1 MNTLMH
7 RMTSGMAVLA
17 LSAASVGASLPTQ
30 AASLPALTLSAT
42 GSNMVGGTV
51 TLTAHQ
57 SGPTWYD
64 WWVQNANGQWQQ
76 VAAGLKQATYTM
88 KDLQPGSYLV
98 VVKTLTP
105 AQLAAH
111 DWSAAQAAQQTVNV
125 DTFVTFTTVKD
136 TDPPPVYGEGTA
148 DPLPGHEER
157 ITAQAHHITNPVYQ
171 FWIDQ
176 NGHWTGSNYTANNTY
191 TFTPTTSNFEVAVY
205 AKTVAEPTNAGA
217 GVGLTPSA
225 ATTPQLFN
233 TQEALQDAETT
244 VIGVL
249 RHPQK
254 AGYAFTAM
262 PVNNNGTLPPSFY
275 GPIPSASVI
284 DSLIPSTLPDNGSIT
299 GAQALLAANPALLSQ
314 AQAIVGPEGYTV
326 TNHTLIAGMHWA
338 AQAVLDRNSNDPMT
352 LLRVAIPSSLPDGET
367 FEVPP
372 PSLIQSVLNQYA
384 LSNYSIRADTLYT
397 YDESATIQANAQAST
412 ATVSKPQ
419 APRGAYYQTPNSP
432 YYPQWLMTMTV
443 PVTADVV
450 VYGQNANTPSS
461 GTVGELPITSQ
472 VHVSLF
478 VDPLAPGGVQWGYD
492 GETTPFLGTFTPYWH
507 AH

>member
-7 RMTSGMAVLA
+7 RMTSGLAVLA
-17 LSAASVGASLPTQ
+17 LSAASLGTSVPSQ

-42 GSNMVGGTV
+42 GSNTVGGTV

-64 WWVQNANGQWQQ
+64 WWVQDANGQWQQ
-76 VAAGLKQATYTM
+76 VAAGLNQATYTM

-111 DWSAAQAAQQTVNV
+111 DWGAAQAAQQTVNV
-125 DTFVTFTTVKD
+125 DTSVTFTQM
-136 TDPPPVYGEGTA
+136 TDPNPPSAYGTGYA
-148 DPLPGHEER
+148 AAGHQEV
-157 ITAQAHHITNPVYQ
+157 ITAQAHNITNPVYQ
-171 FWIDQ
+171 FWIEQ

-217 GVGLTPSA
+217 GVGLTASA
-225 ATTPQLFN
+225 ATTQRLFN

-244 VIGVL
+244 VVGVL
-249 RHPQK
+249 RNPQIER
-254 AGYAFTAM
+254 YTFTAM

-275 GPIPSASVI
+275 GDIPSASVI
-284 DSLIPSTLPDNGSIT
+284 DPHIPSTLPANGSIT
-299 GAQALLAANPALLSQ
+299 GAQALLAANPSLLSQ

-326 TNHTLIAGMHWA
+326 TNQTLIAGMHWA

-352 LLRVAIPSSLPDGET
+352 LLNMAAPSSLPVGET
-367 FEVPP
+367 FEGPQ

-384 LSNYSIRADTLYT
+384 SPNYSILADKLYT
-397 YDESATIQANAQAST
+397 YDESATIQTNAQAST

-419 APRGAYYQTPNSP
+419 APNGAYYQTPNSP
-432 YYPQWLMTMTV
+432 YYPQWLLTMTV

-450 VYGQNANTPSS
+450 VYGQNANTASS
-461 GTVGELPITSQ
+461 GTVGEFPITTQ
-472 VHVSLF
+472 VTVSLF
-478 VDPLAPGGVQWGYD
+478 VDPLASGGVQWGYN
-492 GETTPFLGTFTPYWH
+492 GETSPQLGTFTPYWQ
-507 AH
+507 AN